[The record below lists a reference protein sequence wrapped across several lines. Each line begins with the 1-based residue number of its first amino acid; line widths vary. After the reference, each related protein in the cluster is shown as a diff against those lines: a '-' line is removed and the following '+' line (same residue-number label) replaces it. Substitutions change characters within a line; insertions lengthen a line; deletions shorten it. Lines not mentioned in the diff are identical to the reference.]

1 MRKKLRTVKGQVIL
15 LMVLFALIITLLVL
29 AFSFYMMYTSQRRTT
44 VQSTEFNLQL
54 VASIIEQDL
63 RDLATLGKWCGQNDQ
78 IVNYLLT
85 DYRNAAHNMDAY
97 YRMQEEYFN
106 NRAGQYVRRL
116 IVFDLPAGSS
126 PGPGHSGEGLPDGEG
141 YPPARKI
148 LQVGNL
154 AGTSVP
160 VTIYNVNKIF
170 DTGVSA
176 NAAWQAPVPD
186 PFILSKEPDNPDFLV
201 IPFVCPA
208 YNPSEGIEIGTVFL
222 AATTKIVTDKLQ
234 WYKLPENPELYI
246 SMADRYYRIEDTRM
260 IPADF
265 PYEAIRRN
273 TRDPVS
279 SNTTALL
286 VRDREGK
293 SRTLVSYPLRDGIA
307 LIQVLSNIHFFPQE
321 GGWPGLVAGLCILI
335 LILAL
340 IITLN
345 LDRNISRP
353 VAQLRKKIDAI
364 SRGDFSSDPD
374 IESDNELG
382 QVGQGVNR
390 MAQEITLLLDK
401 RISDEKNKRD
411 LEYRMLQSQINPHF
425 LYNTLN
431 SIKWMAT
438 IQNAAG
444 IAEMTTSLSR
454 LLQTMSKDIRKVV
467 PLGDELALL
476 DDYLI
481 IQKYRYGGSVS
492 LVKETEDEELLKTP
506 IPRFTLQPLVEN
518 AIFHGIEPKGSGTIR
533 VDTVRS
539 NNDVLVHIRD
549 DGVGI
554 KAETITKIY
563 TARQDGSGMLRE
575 LGVHN
580 VDERLRYAFGEGY
593 GLSILS
599 EEGQYTEVTI
609 RLPGDSPQGI
619 GGGG

>member
-1 MRKKLRTVKGQVIL
+1 
-15 LMVLFALIITLLVL
+15 MVVFALVVTLLVL
-29 AFSFYMMYTSQRRTT
+29 VFSFYMMYTSQRRTT

-54 VASIIEQDL
+54 VASVIEQDL
-63 RDLATLGKWCGQNDQ
+63 RDLTALGRWCGQNEQ

-85 DYRNAAHNMDAY
+85 DYRNTAHNMEAY

-106 NRAGQYVRRL
+106 NRAGRYVRRL
-116 IVFDLPAGSS
+116 IVFDSPAPLAAPSS
-126 PGPGHSGEGLPDGEG
+126 PEAGLSEE
-141 YPPARKI
+141 PARKI
-148 LQVGNL
+148 LQVGNF
-154 AGTSVP
+154 AGTSIP
-160 VTIYNVNKIF
+160 VTIYNVKKIF
-170 DTGVSA
+170 DTGVRA
-176 NAAWQAPVPD
+176 NAAWQALIPD
-186 PFILSKEPDNPDFLV
+186 PFMSSKDPENPEYLV

-208 YNPSEGIEIGTVFL
+208 YNSSAGNEVGTVFL

-234 WYKLPENPELYI
+234 GYSLPENSGLGNSGSENSGLYL
-246 SMADRYYRIEDTRM
+246 SLADHYYRIEDAR
-260 IPADF
+260 ILPSDF

-279 SNTTALL
+279 GNTTALL
-286 VRDREGK
+286 VRDQEGK
-293 SRTLVSYPLRDGIA
+293 IHTLVSYPLRDGIA
-307 LIQVLSNIHFFPQE
+307 LVQVLSNIHFFPQE
-321 GGWPGLVAGLCILI
+321 KGWLALAAGLCILI
-335 LILAL
+335 LTLAL

-353 VAQLRKKIDAI
+353 VARLRKKIDAI
-364 SRGDFSSDPD
+364 SGGDFSSDPD

-390 MAQEITLLLDK
+390 MAQEIALLLDK

-444 IAEMTTSLSR
+444 IAEMTISLSR
-454 LLQTMSKDIRKVV
+454 LLQTVSKDLRKVV
-467 PLGDELALL
+467 PLGDELTLL

-492 LVKETEDEELLKTP
+492 LVKELEDSELLKTL

-533 VDTVRS
+533 VETVRS
-539 NNDVLVHIRD
+539 GNDVLVRIRD

-554 KAETITKIY
+554 KAETITQIY
-563 TARQDGSGMLRE
+563 TAGQDKSGMFRE
-575 LGVHN
+575 LGLHN

-593 GLSILS
+593 GLSIQS
-599 EEGQYTEVTI
+599 EEGQYTEVSI
-609 RLPGDSPQGI
+609 RLPGVSQGMPDD
-619 GGGG
+619 

>member
-1 MRKKLRTVKGQVIL
+1 
-15 LMVLFALIITLLVL
+15 MVFFALIVTLLVL
-29 AFSFYMMYTSQRRTT
+29 VFSFYMMYTSQRRTT

-78 IVNYLLT
+78 IVNYMLT
-85 DYRNAAHNMDAY
+85 DYRNTAHNMDAY

-106 NRAGQYVRRL
+106 NRAGRYVRRL

-126 PGPGHSGEGLPDGEG
+126 PGSGPSTEERSQNREG
-141 YPPARKI
+141 YHPGQKI
-148 LQVGNL
+148 LQVGNF
-154 AGTSVP
+154 AGTSIP
-160 VTIYNVNKIF
+160 VTIYNVKKIF
-170 DTGVSA
+170 DTGVTA
-176 NAAWQAPVPD
+176 NAAWQALIPD
-186 PFILSKEPDNPDFLV
+186 PFVLSKESENSEFLV

-222 AATTKIVTDKLQ
+222 AATTNIVTDKLQ
-234 WYKLPENPELYI
+234 WYNLPENPELYLTL
-246 SMADRYYRIEDTRM
+246 ADHYYRIEDTRM
-260 IPADF
+260 IPVDF
-265 PYEAIRRN
+265 PYETIRRN

-279 SNTTALL
+279 RNTTTLL
-286 VRDREGK
+286 VRNREGK
-293 SRTLVSYPLRDGIA
+293 SCTLVSYPLRDGIA
-307 LIQVLSNIHFFPQE
+307 LIQVFSNIRFFPQE
-321 GGWPGLVAGLCILI
+321 GGWLGLAAGLCVLI
-335 LILAL
+335 LTLAL
-340 IITLN
+340 VITLN

-353 VAQLRKKIDAI
+353 VARLRKKIDAI

-401 RISDEKNKRD
+401 RVSDEKNKRD

-431 SIKWMAT
+431 SIKWMAA

-454 LLQTMSKDIRKVV
+454 LLQTVSKDIRKVV
-467 PLGDELALL
+467 PLGDEFALL
-476 DDYLI
+476 DDYFI

-492 LVKETEDEELLKTP
+492 LVKGVEDEELLKTL

-518 AIFHGIEPKGSGTIR
+518 AIFHGIEPKGGGTIR

-539 NNDVLVHIRD
+539 DNDVLVRVRD

-554 KAETITKIY
+554 EAETITKIY
-563 TARQDGSGMLRE
+563 TARQDKSGMLRE

-599 EEGQYTEVTI
+599 EAGQYTEITI
-609 RLPGDSPQGI
+609 RLPGDFSQELSEAADD
-619 GGGG
+619 

>member
-15 LMVLFALIITLLVL
+15 LMVFFALIVTLLVL
-29 AFSFYMMYTSQRRTT
+29 VFSFYMMYTSQRRTT

-54 VASIIEQDL
+54 VAGIIEQDL
-63 RDLATLGKWCGQNDQ
+63 RDLAALAKWCGQNDQ
-78 IVNYLLT
+78 IANYILT
-85 DYRNAAHNMDAY
+85 DYRNTAHNMDAY

-106 NRAGQYVRRL
+106 NRAGRYVRRL
-116 IVFDLPAGSS
+116 IVFDLPAGLT
-126 PGPGHSGEGLPDGEG
+126 PGGGGSAEE

-148 LQVGNL
+148 LQVGNF

-160 VTIYNVNKIF
+160 VTVYNVKKIF
-170 DTGVSA
+170 DTGLSA
-176 NAAWQAPVPD
+176 NAAWQGLIPD
-186 PFILSKEPDNPDFLV
+186 PFVLSKETENPEYLV

-234 WYKLPENPELYI
+234 WYKLPEDPELYV
-246 SMADRYYRIEDTRM
+246 SLADHYYRIEDTRM
-260 IPADF
+260 IPGDF
-265 PYEAIRRN
+265 PYEAILRN

-279 SNTTALL
+279 KNTTALL

-293 SRTLVSYPLRDGIA
+293 SRILVSYPLRDGIA

-321 GGWPGLVAGLCILI
+321 GGWLGLAAGLCILI

-340 IITLN
+340 VITLN

-353 VAQLRKKIDAI
+353 VARLRKKIDAI
-364 SRGDFSSDPD
+364 SGGDFSSDPD

-390 MAQEITLLLDK
+390 MAQEIALLLDK

-454 LLQTMSKDIRKVV
+454 LLHTVSKDLRKVV

-476 DDYLI
+476 DDYFL

-492 LVKETEDEELLKTP
+492 LVKEIEDEELLRTL

-539 NNDVLVHIRD
+539 SNDVLVRVRD

-554 KAETITKIY
+554 EAETITKIY
-563 TARQDGSGMLRE
+563 TAGHDRSGMLRE

-599 EEGQYTEVTI
+599 EAGRYTEVTI
-609 RLPGDSPQGI
+609 RLPGDLPRGLTEAA
-619 GGGG
+619 GG

>member
-1 MRKKLRTVKGQVIL
+1 MREELRTVKGQVIL
-15 LMVLFALIITLLVL
+15 LMVFFALIVTLLVL
-29 AFSFYMMYTSQRRTT
+29 VFSFYMMYTSQRRTT

-54 VASIIEQDL
+54 VASVIEQDL
-63 RDLATLGKWCGQNDQ
+63 RDLTALGRWCGQNEQ
-78 IVNYLLT
+78 IGNYLLT
-85 DYRNAAHNMDAY
+85 DYRNTAHSMEAY

-116 IVFDLPAGSS
+116 IVFDSPAPSY
-126 PGPGHSGEGLPDGEG
+126 PETGLSAEERTLNRER
-141 YPPARKI
+141 PARKI
-148 LQVGNL
+148 LQVGNF
-154 AGTSVP
+154 AGTSIP
-160 VTIYNVNKIF
+160 VTLYNVKEIF
-170 DTGVSA
+170 DTGVRA
-176 NAAWQAPVPD
+176 NAAWQALIPD
-186 PFILSKEPDNPDFLV
+186 PFMSSKDPENPELLV

-208 YNPSEGIEIGTVFL
+208 YKPGEGNEIGTVFL

-234 WYKLPENPELYI
+234 GYSLPENSELYLRL
-246 SMADRYYRIEDTRM
+246 ADHYYRIEDTRM
-260 IPADF
+260 IPSDF
-265 PYEAIRRN
+265 PYQVLRRN

-279 SNTTALL
+279 GNTAAFL
-286 VRDREGK
+286 VRDEEGK
-293 SRTLVSYPLRDGIA
+293 SHTQVSYPLRDGIA
-307 LIQVLSNIHFFPQE
+307 LVQLLSNIHFFPQE
-321 GGWPGLVAGLCILI
+321 DGWLGLAAGLCILI

-353 VAQLRKKIDAI
+353 VARLKKKIDAI
-364 SRGDFSSDPD
+364 SQGDFSSDPD

-382 QVGQGVNR
+382 QVGRGVNR
-390 MAQEITLLLDK
+390 MAQEIALLLDK
-401 RISDEKNKRD
+401 RIGDEKNKRD

-444 IAEMTTSLSR
+444 IAEMTISLSR
-454 LLQTMSKDIRKVV
+454 LLQTVSKDLRKVV

-492 LVKETEDEELLKTP
+492 LVKELEDGELLKTL

-533 VDTVRS
+533 VETVRS
-539 NNDVLVHIRD
+539 GDDVLVRIRD

-554 KAETITKIY
+554 KTETITQIY
-563 TARQDGSGMLRE
+563 TTGQDKSGMFRE
-575 LGVHN
+575 LGLHN

-599 EEGQYTEVTI
+599 EEGRYTEVSI
-609 RLPGDSPQGI
+609 RLPGVSPGMADD
-619 GGGG
+619 